1 MRILHLNTNTTGGAA
16 QAAIRIHQSL
26 VAAGIDS
33 HILFLKGNPNPA
45 IPNAHVL
52 SQLMP
57 KWKTWLL
64 DKLFRAWNY
73 RLQLGKPACFFNSPR
88 SFFRLHKLP
97 FVQQFDMVHLHW
109 VVKFVDTPTFFK
121 HINKPICWTMHDMNP
136 FSGGLHYLTDFPDKA
151 YYKREEQFKKLKKQ
165 SFKKAQ
171 IGIIGPS
178 VWLTNEAQNSG
189 TFPAQTTYTTIKY
202 PIDLHAF
209 KPQIKT
215 ARNKQTILFVAEH
228 SGDNRKGIAYITEA
242 MQYID
247 PEKYTFLVLGNSTN
261 QWPSHVTQAGFIS
274 DSATLATYYA
284 QADVFVIPSIEDNL
298 PNTVIEA
305 LASGTPVVGF
315 DSGGIKDMI
324 AHKKNGYLVTAY
336 DAKLLAEGI
345 LYVLTH
351 NTSLEMSLY
360 ARKFA
365 EDTFEPSL
373 IAASY
378 RAYYAKML
386 PHTNR

>member
-1 MRILHLNTNTTGGAA
+1 MRILHINTNTSGGAA

-26 VAAGIDS
+26 VANGIDS
-33 HILFLKGNPNPA
+33 HILFLKGTPNSS

-52 SQLMP
+52 SQYMP

-64 DKLFRAWNY
+64 DKLFRIWNY

-97 FVQQFDMVHLHW
+97 FVQQFDILHLHW
-109 VVKFVDTPTFFK
+109 VVKFVDIPTFFK
-121 HINKPICWTMHDMNP
+121 GVNKPICWTMHDMNP
-136 FSGGLHYLTDFPDKA
+136 FSGGLHYLTDFPNKA
-151 YYKREEQFKKLKKQ
+151 YYKKEQQFINYKKQ
-165 SFKKAQ
+165 AYNNAQ

-178 VWLTNEAQNSG
+178 VWLTDEAKKSG
-189 TFPAQTTYTTIKY
+189 TFPSQTNYTTIKY
-202 PIDLHAF
+202 PIDLEAF
-209 KPQIKT
+209 KPQTKA
-215 ARNKQTILFVAEH
+215 ARSKQTILFVAEH
-228 SGDNRKGIAYITEA
+228 SGDNRKGISYITEA

-247 PEKYTFLVLGNSTN
+247 SEKYTFLVLGNSNN
-261 QWPSHVTQAGFIS
+261 QWPAHVIQAGFIS
-274 DSATLATYYA
+274 NASTLANYYA

-305 LASGTPVVGF
+305 LASGTTVVGF

-324 AHKKNGYLVTAY
+324 EHKKNGFLVTAY

-345 LYVLTH
+345 EYVLTH
-351 NTSLEMSLY
+351 NSSLEMSLN

-365 EDTFEPSL
+365 EETFEPSL

-378 RAYYAKML
+378 KSFYAKMIYKYK
-386 PHTNR
+386 R